1 MSILLALTATEPGEA
16 ARLYAIERAQETGE
30 SLVIC
35 PLDGSD
41 PADFDFGGL
50 AYTVET
56 EVHRSRD
63 AVGDL
68 IDAVERVKPLFVVV
82 GVRRR
87 SPVGKMLLGSAAQ
100 RIILEANAPVV
111 AVKPAN

>member
-1 MSILLALTATEPGEA
+1 MSILLALTSTEPGDA
-16 ARLYAIERAQETGE
+16 ARTYAVERARETGE
-30 SLVIC
+30 PLIVC
-35 PLDGSD
+35 PIDGSD
-41 PADFDFGGL
+41 PADQDFGGIT
-50 AYTVET
+50 YTVET
-56 EVHRSRD
+56 EIQRSRD

-87 SPVGKMLLGSAAQ
+87 SPVGKVLLGSAAQ
-100 RIILEANAPVV
+100 RIIMEANAPVV